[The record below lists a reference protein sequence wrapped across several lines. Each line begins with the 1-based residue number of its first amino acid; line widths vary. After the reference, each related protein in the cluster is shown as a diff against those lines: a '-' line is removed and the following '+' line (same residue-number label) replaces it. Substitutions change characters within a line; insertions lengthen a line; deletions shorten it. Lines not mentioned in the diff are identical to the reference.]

1 MEVEKFTFLKIYG
14 DSISK
19 LAEWNEQLAKDLCR
33 KIVQYWIYW
42 INEDSND
49 PILEALF
56 IQIKN
61 MIDKGKEI
69 SRSKSK
75 SWKNHSWNQYTQWDE
90 KRKTS
95 QEAQKKA
102 VEQNGTNVEQ
112 NWNEMEQHITYNIE
126 HITDNKEHIT
136 NNIKQETNI
145 SLSKDKETETK
156 VSEKWKKEIN
166 ELIFLLKQ
174 EANNLW
180 IAYDPT
186 NERKFAKHILTAK
199 EFWSFC
205 EKIWQTR
212 NEFAINL
219 MKASIH
225 INYRKWIC
233 SWPQKIYQNYA
244 EVYNKTMEMKS
255 KLSKNLIQSF

>member
-1 MEVEKFTFLKIYG
+1 MEAEKFTFLKIYA

-19 LAEWNEQLAKDLCR
+19 LAEWNEQLAMQLSW
-33 KIVQYWIYW
+33 KIIQYWIYW
-42 INEDSND
+42 INEESND

-61 MIDKGKEI
+61 MIDKWKEI
-69 SRSKSK
+69 SIQNSENWKKWWRWKSK
-75 SWKNHSWNQYTQWDE
+75 TKAKQKQKESETQAKSNNIE
-90 KRKTS
+90 
-95 QEAQKKA
+95 
-102 VEQNGTNVEQ
+102 
-112 NWNEMEQHITYNIE
+112 HITYNIE
-126 HITDNKEHIT
+126 HKTDNIEQEQVNKQIILT
-136 NNIKQETNI
+136 ND
-145 SLSKDKETETK
+145 SETK
-156 VSEKWKKEIN
+156 VSENWKKEIN

-180 IAYDPT
+180 IAYDST

-199 EFWSFC
+199 EFWNFC

-244 EVYNKTMEMKS
+244 EVYNKAVEMKN
-255 KLSKNLIQSF
+255 KQSKNLIQSF